1 MVRSWDFMVDE
12 ELPAS
17 RASSGS
23 LQLNCHGDVVSLAMV
38 GKIHSI
44 HGLVV
49 ETTTTHRGRDE
60 LGVPSQFSEAAAAIL
75 LAASEN
81 SERGGKGRGKGPDV
95 AWCELCW
102 LFKNTVDSAGFI
114 WVFP

>member
-1 MVRSWDFMVDE
+1 M
-12 ELPAS
+12 
-17 RASSGS
+17 
-23 LQLNCHGDVVSLAMV
+23 
-38 GKIHSI
+38 
-44 HGLVV
+44 GLVGNY
-49 ETTTTHRGRDE
+49 TTHRGRDE

-81 SERGGKGRGKGPDV
+81 SERGGKGRGFGSRLGLV
-95 AWCELCW
+95 ELCL

>member
-23 LQLNCHGDVVSLAMV
+23 LQHELPWLRGVTSMV
-38 GKIHSI
+38 GKIPSM
-44 HGLVV
+44 GWLV
-49 ETTTTHRGRDE
+49 ETKPQHRGRDE

-81 SERGGKGRGKGPDV
+81 SERGGKGRGFGSRRGLV
-95 AWCELCW
+95 
-102 LFKNTVDSAGFI
+102 
-114 WVFP
+114 